1 MATIVSRP
9 VRQPF
14 IQRQHSYQS
23 SIRTMKITEILC
35 ILGATLIIASCGN
48 SSTDPAPT
56 PTGKD
61 TTTHGNDTTDPH
73 PVVHNVPVHEKTYD
87 ATRGGV
93 QIAAIYYDQNANKDS
108 FGLAVPEEWIILKS
122 DKKVNTTGW
131 HLDGGSGDGQRYALP
146 DTINGRL
153 YIFTQQGSVPANVT
167 TGGARMSLRLNTW
180 IWNNS
185 DHDVATIYDGSGVV
199 VDRLSY

>member
-1 MATIVSRP
+1 
-9 VRQPF
+9 
-14 IQRQHSYQS
+14 
-23 SIRTMKITEILC
+23 MKITDTIC
-35 ILGATLIIASCGN
+35 ILGTALIIASCGD

-61 TTTHGNDTTDPH
+61 TTTNTDPQ
-73 PVVHNVPVHEKTYD
+73 PVQHNVPVHEKTYD
-87 ATRGGV
+87 TTRGGV
-93 QIAAIYYDQNANKDS
+93 QIAAIYYDQSANRDS
-108 FGLAVPEEWIILKS
+108 FGLAGPEEWIVLKS
-122 DKKVNTTGW
+122 DKKVNTAGW

-153 YIFTQQGSVPANVT
+153 YIFTHDTSAPANVT
-167 TGGARMSLRLNTW
+167 TGGVRMSLDLNTW

-185 DHDVATIYDGSGVV
+185 DHDVATIYDGNGGV